1 MIKQNNSN
9 NQQQLLQ
16 NVQMD
21 GSVNFQA
28 NGDINIYPCPWEL
41 DSDKQATRSGGR
53 VRYQAGIEVDS
64 DGRTRVKRHN
74 IGTRGPLY
82 ETLFETAHGAV
93 KMTRPMYQNKDY
105 GKGRYRRLDREYV
118 YVTFKFPKKHPLEL
132 IKYLYRTEADE
143 IEAFLKTRKTDTLW
157 NEQSM
162 EN

>member
-1 MIKQNNSN
+1 MNKQNNSN
-9 NQQQLLQ
+9 RQQLLQ

-28 NGDINIYPCPWEL
+28 NGDINFYPCPWE
-41 DSDKQATRSGGR
+41 SDKQVTPHGAR
-53 VRYQAGIEVDS
+53 VRYRGGIEVDG
-64 DGRTRVKRHN
+64 DGRTRVKRYN
-74 IGTRGPLY
+74 VGTGPKH
-82 ETLFETAHGAV
+82 ETLYETAHGAV
-93 KMTRPMYQNKDY
+93 LMTRPSYATDRR
-105 GKGRYRRLDREYV
+105 GDAPVVRRRLDKEYV
-118 YVTFKFPKKHPLEL
+118 YVMFKFPKKHPLEL

>member
-1 MIKQNNSN
+1 MYNKNNS

-28 NGDINIYPCPWEL
+28 NGDINVCPCYWEL
-41 DSDKQATRSGGR
+41 DKQATRSGGR

-64 DGRTRVKRHN
+64 DGRTRVIRHN
-74 IGTRGPLY
+74 IGSRGPKY

-93 KMTRPMYQNKDY
+93 TMTRPLYENRNY
-105 GKGRYRRLDREYV
+105 GKGRYRRLNREYV

-143 IEAFLKTRKTDTLW
+143 IEAFLKTRKSDTLW